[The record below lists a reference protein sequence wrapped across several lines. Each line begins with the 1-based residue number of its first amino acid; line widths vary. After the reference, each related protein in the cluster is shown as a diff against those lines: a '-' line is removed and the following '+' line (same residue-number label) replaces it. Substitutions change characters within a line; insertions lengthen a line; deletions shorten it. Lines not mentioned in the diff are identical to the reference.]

1 MHGHRATLG
10 APLTVSIV
18 AGCARSYTRNQ
29 PFWSCILAI
38 PRYTAPAPPKALP
51 TAGPWTEGAAGIG
64 PAPSSRAERWTFWLR
79 VNRRLAQAV
88 VDLASIVTIVLT
100 FATTILPADVMFHVV
115 FVLLTVQAFLFGLR
129 PTLMRIGIVSIPLLV
144 YANAQFF
151 GLNEPDF
158 DLAEWPLMFVIAVLV
173 AWMADRVDN
182 TAKRYASLFRQASER
197 LLTVEEDER
206 RRIALELHDG
216 VGQVLA
222 AMTLT
227 LDATGGPIGP
237 KATAQRVGAARRMAE
252 TALAEVRHL
261 SHRMRPARLE
271 ERGLTA
277 AIRDLAGQSGF
288 PVRVHVDPEAVSR
301 LSLEP
306 NVTVGVYRIV
316 QEALANAARHS
327 GAPVAHVWVS
337 RREGYLEVV
346 VADEGR
352 GFERG
357 ATLDPGIGLAG
368 MYERAELLG
377 GRLWI
382 QSATGR
388 GTRVSLDLPIRE
400 AAG

>member
-1 MHGHRATLG
+1 M
-10 APLTVSIV
+10 
-18 AGCARSYTRNQ
+18 
-29 PFWSCILAI
+29 LAI
-38 PRYTAPAPPKALP
+38 PPYTAPAVTDATPY
-51 TAGPWTEGAAGIG
+51 AGQPAANTELIG
-64 PAPSSRAERWTFWLR
+64 LSPRSRAERWTSWLH
-79 VNRRLAQAV
+79 VNRRVAQLVLDVAAV
-88 VDLASIVTIVLT
+88 ATIALT

-129 PTLMRIGIVSIPLLV
+129 ATLLRIGIVSIPLLV
-144 YANAQFF
+144 YANAKFF

-173 AWMADRVDN
+173 AWMADRVDM

-216 VGQVLA
+216 VGQVLT

-227 LDATGGPIGP
+227 LDAAGGSPGAV
-237 KATAQRVGAARRMAE
+237 ATAQRVSAARGMAE

-261 SHRMRPARLE
+261 AHRMRPARIE

-288 PVRVHVDPEAVSR
+288 PVRVHVDPQLDPFPV
-301 LSLEP
+301 LEP
-306 NVTVGVYRIV
+306 TVTVGVYRIV

-327 GAPVAHVWVS
+327 GAPVAHVWINS
-337 RREGYLEVV
+337 RDGRLVVV

-352 GFERG
+352 GFDPG
-357 ATLDPGIGLAG
+357 AAGDPGIGLAG

-377 GRLWI
+377 GRLYLE
-382 QSATGR
+382 SAAGL
-388 GTRVSLDLPIRE
+388 GTRVALELPVRA

>member
-1 MHGHRATLG
+1 M
-10 APLTVSIV
+10 
-18 AGCARSYTRNQ
+18 
-29 PFWSCILAI
+29 AI
-38 PRYTAPAPPKALP
+38 PPYTTPLVTDAAQH
-51 TAGPWTEGAAGIG
+51 AGRPVSNAELIG
-64 PAPSSRAERWTFWLR
+64 HSPGSRAERWTTWLR
-79 VNRRLAQAV
+79 VNRRLAQLALDVAAV
-88 VDLASIVTIVLT
+88 ATIGLT

-129 PTLMRIGIVSIPLLV
+129 ATLLRIAVVSLPLLA
-144 YANAQFF
+144 YANARIL
-151 GLNEPDF
+151 GLNEPAF

-173 AWMADRVDN
+173 AWMADRVET

-227 LDATGGPIGP
+227 LDAASGPLGP
-237 KATAQRVGAARRMAE
+237 KATAQHVGSARRMAE

-288 PVRVHVDPEAVSR
+288 PVRVHVDPDAASR

-327 GAPVAHVWVS
+327 GAAVANVWVS
-337 RREGYLEVV
+337 QREGHLEVV
-346 VADEGR
+346 VADEGA
-352 GFERG
+352 GFDPG
-357 ATLDPGIGLAG
+357 ATVDPGIGLAG

-377 GRLWI
+377 GRLSI
-382 QSATGR
+382 QSAAGR
-388 GTRVSLDLPIRE
+388 GTRISLDLPLRE
-400 AAG
+400 AGG